1 MHLAHG
7 RVDIGFVIVFAI
19 IRIKCVSYFG
29 VSDGLKSRKKPESF
43 LDIEMLT
50 RNFVTNSIPY
60 ILSKLVN
67 VPVPTISGQ
76 LVRDIQLSS
85 VRNHGGAYEAKDPK
99 SEAEVVNVKYVDKDG
114 KVTEVRGKIGDNV
127 MYLAHRYGVEME
139 GACEASL
146 ACTTCHVYVQHDY
159 LNLLKE
165 PEEKE
170 EDLLDMAPFLK
181 ENSRL
186 GCQIILTKEMDGME
200 LKLPKATRNFYVD
213 GFKPA
218 PH

>member
-1 MHLAHG
+1 
-7 RVDIGFVIVFAI
+7 
-19 IRIKCVSYFG
+19 
-29 VSDGLKSRKKPESF
+29 
-43 LDIEMLT
+43 MLT

-60 ILSKLVN
+60 IFNKLIN
-67 VPVPTISGQ
+67 VPVPSINGQ
-76 LVRDIQLSS
+76 FVREIKMTS
-85 VRNHGGAYEAKDPK
+85 VRNHGGAFEAKDPA

-114 KVTEVRGKIGDNV
+114 KETLVRGKVGDNV
-127 MYLAHRYGVEME
+127 MYLAHRYGIEME

-146 ACTTCHVYVQHDY
+146 ACTTCHVYVQHEY
-159 LNLLKE
+159 LDKLQP

-186 GCQIILTKEMDGME
+186 GCQIILTKEMEGME

-213 GFKPA
+213 GHKPK